1 MNYSIY
7 AESTPNPAV
16 MKFVSNRILVAENME
31 ILTVEDA
38 KQIPLATAIFNF
50 PFVKG
55 LFISGNFISI
65 TKNADVKWDDIAMQ
79 LRIFITDFLNKEGVV
94 IKEMKTA
101 KEVEKKIDQETLNF
115 SDMEQK
121 IADILDEYIRPA
133 VESDGG
139 FISLNSFE
147 NGIVSVVLKG
157 ACSGC
162 PSSSLTLKQGIES
175 LLKQRFPEQIKDVV
189 AYEELNSFFCFFCF
203 SYFSI

>member
-16 MKFVSNRILVAENME
+16 MKFVSNRILVAENIE
-31 ILTVEDA
+31 ILTLEDA
-38 KQIPLATAIFNF
+38 KQMPLATAIFNF
-50 PFVKG
+50 PFIKG
-55 LFISGNFISI
+55 LFISGNFIAI
-65 TKNADVKWDDIAMQ
+65 TKNAEVKWDDVAMQ
-79 LRIFITDFLNKEGVV
+79 LRIFITDFLNKEGVEIEEV
-94 IKEMKTA
+94 KTI
-101 KEVEKKIDQETLNF
+101 KEVEKKIEKEMLNF

-121 IADILDEYIRPA
+121 IANILDEYIRPA

-139 FISLNSFE
+139 FISLKSFE
-147 NGIVSVVLKG
+147 NGVVSVVLKG

-189 AYEELNSFFCFFCF
+189 AHEE
-203 SYFSI
+203 

>member
-139 FISLNSFE
+139 FISLKSFE
-147 NGIVSVVLKG
+147 NGVVSVVLKG

-189 AYEELNSFFCFFCF
+189 AYEE
-203 SYFSI
+203 

>member
-139 FISLNSFE
+139 FISLKSFE
-147 NGIVSVVLKG
+147 NGVVSVVLKG

-162 PSSSLTLKQGIES
+162 PSSSLTLKQGIEG

-189 AYEELNSFFCFFCF
+189 AHEE
-203 SYFSI
+203 

>member
-16 MKFVSNRILVAENME
+16 MKFVANKILLNKNLE
-31 ILTVEDA
+31 ILSAEEA
-38 KQIPLATAIFNF
+38 KHIPLAAAIFNF

-55 LFISGNFISI
+55 LFLSGNFIAI
-65 TKNADVKWDDIAMQ
+65 TKNESVKWEDIAMQ
-79 LRIFITDFLNKEGVV
+79 IRSFISDFLNENGIDIDEKE
-94 IKEMKTA
+94 IE
-101 KEVEKKIDQETLNF
+101 KEVKKESIVEEKTF
-115 SDMEQK
+115 SDLETK
-121 IADILDEYIRPA
+121 VADVLEEYIQPA

-139 FISLNSFE
+139 FISLRAVE

-175 LLKQRFPEQIKDVV
+175 LLKQKFPDQIKEVV
-189 AYEELNSFFCFFCF
+189 AYEE
-203 SYFSI
+203 

>member
-38 KQIPLATAIFNF
+38 KQIPLATSIFNF

-55 LFISGNFISI
+55 LFISGNFIAI

-94 IKEMKTA
+94 VKELKTI
-101 KEVEKKIDQETLNF
+101 KEVEKKTEQETLNF
-115 SDMEQK
+115 SEMEQK

-139 FISLNSFE
+139 FISLRSFE
-147 NGIVSVVLKG
+147 NGVVSVVLKG

-162 PSSSLTLKQGIES
+162 PSSSLTLKQGIEG

-189 AYEELNSFFCFFCF
+189 AYEE
-203 SYFSI
+203 

>member
-16 MKFVSNRILVAENME
+16 MKFVANKILLNENLE
-31 ILTVEDA
+31 ILSAEEA
-38 KQIPLATAIFNF
+38 KHIPLAAAIFNF

-55 LFISGNFISI
+55 LFLSGNFIAI
-65 TKNADVKWDDIAMQ
+65 TKNESVKWEDIAMQ
-79 LRIFITDFLNKEGVV
+79 IRSFISDFLNENGIDIDEKEIV
-94 IKEMKTA
+94 
-101 KEVEKKIDQETLNF
+101 KEVKNESIVEEKTF
-115 SDMEQK
+115 SDLETK
-121 IADILDEYIRPA
+121 VADVLEEYIQPA

-139 FISLNSFE
+139 FISLRAVE

-175 LLKQRFPEQIKDVV
+175 LLKQKFPDQIKEVV
-189 AYEELNSFFCFFCF
+189 SYEE
-203 SYFSI
+203 

>member
-1 MNYSIY
+1 MNYSVY

-94 IKEMKTA
+94 VKELKTI
-101 KEVEKKIDQETLNF
+101 KEVEKKTEQKTLNF
-115 SDMEQK
+115 SEMEQK

-139 FISLNSFE
+139 FISLRSFE
-147 NGIVSVVLKG
+147 NGVVSVVLKG

-189 AYEELNSFFCFFCF
+189 AYEE
-203 SYFSI
+203 

>member
-16 MKFVSNRILVAENME
+16 MKFVSNRILVAENIE
-31 ILTVEDA
+31 ILTLEDA
-38 KQIPLATAIFNF
+38 KQMPLATAIFNF
-50 PFVKG
+50 PFIKG
-55 LFISGNFISI
+55 LFISGNFIAI

-94 IKEMKTA
+94 VKELKTI
-101 KEVEKKIDQETLNF
+101 KEVEKKTEQATLNF
-115 SDMEQK
+115 SEMEQK
-121 IADILDEYIRPA
+121 IAAILDEYIRPA

-139 FISLNSFE
+139 FISLRSFE
-147 NGIVSVVLKG
+147 NGVVSVVLKG

-189 AYEELNSFFCFFCF
+189 AHEE
-203 SYFSI
+203 

>member
-16 MKFVSNRILVAENME
+16 MKFVSNRILVAENIE
-31 ILTVEDA
+31 ILTMEDA
-38 KQIPLATAIFNF
+38 KQMPLATAIFNF
-50 PFVKG
+50 PFIKG
-55 LFISGNFISI
+55 LFISGNFIAI

-94 IKEMKTA
+94 VKELKTI
-101 KEVEKKIDQETLNF
+101 KEVEKKTEQATLNF
-115 SDMEQK
+115 SEMEQK

-139 FISLNSFE
+139 FISLRSFE
-147 NGIVSVVLKG
+147 NGVVSVVLKG

-189 AYEELNSFFCFFCF
+189 AHEE
-203 SYFSI
+203 

>member
-16 MKFVSNRILVAENME
+16 MKFVSNRILIAENME
-31 ILTVEDA
+31 ILTMEDA
-38 KQIPLATAIFNF
+38 KQMPLATAIFNF
-50 PFVKG
+50 PFIKG
-55 LFISGNFISI
+55 LFISGNFIAI

-94 IKEMKTA
+94 VKELKTI
-101 KEVEKKIDQETLNF
+101 KEVEKKTEQATLNF
-115 SDMEQK
+115 SEMEQK
-121 IADILDEYIRPA
+121 IAAILDEYIRPA

-139 FISLNSFE
+139 FISLRSFE
-147 NGIVSVVLKG
+147 NGVVSVVLKG

-189 AYEELNSFFCFFCF
+189 AHEE
-203 SYFSI
+203 

>member
-16 MKFVSNRILVAENME
+16 MKFVSNRILIAENME

-38 KQIPLATAIFNF
+38 KQMPLAAAIFNF

-55 LFISGNFISI
+55 LFISGNFIAI

-139 FISLNSFE
+139 FISLKSFE
-147 NGIVSVVLKG
+147 NGVVSVVLKG

-175 LLKQRFPEQIKDVV
+175 LLKQRFPDKIKDVV
-189 AYEELNSFFCFFCF
+189 AHEE
-203 SYFSI
+203 

>member
-38 KQIPLATAIFNF
+38 KQIPLAASIFNF

-55 LFISGNFISI
+55 LFISGNFIAI
-65 TKNADVKWDDIAMQ
+65 TKNSDVKWDDIAMQ

-139 FISLNSFE
+139 FISLKSFE
-147 NGIVSVVLKG
+147 NGVVSVVLKG

-175 LLKQRFPEQIKDVV
+175 LLKQRFPEKIKEVV
-189 AYEELNSFFCFFCF
+189 AHEE
-203 SYFSI
+203 

>member
-16 MKFVSNRILVAENME
+16 MKFVSNRILVSENLE
-31 ILTVEDA
+31 ILSPEDA
-38 KQIPLATAIFNF
+38 RQMPIASAIFNF

-55 LFISGNFISI
+55 LFISGNFIAI
-65 TKNADVKWDDIAMQ
+65 TKNASAKWDDIAMQ

-94 IKEMKTA
+94 IKELKTV
-101 KEVEKKIDQETLNF
+101 KELEKKINQETLNF

-121 IADILDEYIRPA
+121 IVDILDEYIRPA

-139 FISLNSFE
+139 FISLKSFE
-147 NGIVSVVLKG
+147 NGVVSVILKG

-162 PSSSLTLKQGIES
+162 PSSSLTLKQGIEE
-175 LLKQRFPEQIKDVV
+175 LLKQRFPEQISEVV
-189 AYEELNSFFCFFCF
+189 AYEE
-203 SYFSI
+203 

>member
-1 MNYSIY
+1 MNYNIY

-16 MKFVSNRILVAENME
+16 MKFVSNRILIAENME

-38 KQIPLATAIFNF
+38 KKIPLAASIFNF

-55 LFISGNFISI
+55 LFISGNFIAI
-65 TKNADVKWDDIAMQ
+65 TKNADVKWDDIVMQ
-79 LRIFITDFLNKEGVV
+79 LRIFITDFLNKEGVAV
-94 IKEMKTA
+94 KELKTI
-101 KEVEKKIDQETLNF
+101 KEVEKKTEQETLNF
-115 SDMEQK
+115 SEMEQK

-139 FISLNSFE
+139 FISLRSFE
-147 NGIVSVVLKG
+147 NGVVSVVLKG

-162 PSSSLTLKQGIES
+162 PSSSLTLKQGLEG

-189 AYEELNSFFCFFCF
+189 AYEE
-203 SYFSI
+203 